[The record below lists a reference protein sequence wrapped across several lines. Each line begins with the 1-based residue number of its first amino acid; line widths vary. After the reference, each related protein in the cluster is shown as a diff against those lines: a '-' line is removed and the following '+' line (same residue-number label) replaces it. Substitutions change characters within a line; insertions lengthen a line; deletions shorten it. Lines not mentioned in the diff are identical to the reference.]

1 MMHLVLMLNLMLLT
15 MRLAQLLRRF
25 QAIGIMMIVMTKII
39 REDLPPFAALSVLLI
54 FFFEVASYFFT
65 WVMYVPSACCCFSSG
80 F

>member
-1 MMHLVLMLNLMLLT
+1 MHFVLMLNLMLLT
-15 MRLAQLLRRF
+15 TRMALLLRRF
-25 QAIGIMMIVMTKII
+25 QAIGIMMIVMGKIV
-39 REDLPPFAALSVLLI
+39 RDDLPPFAALSVLLI

>member
-15 MRLAQLLRRF
+15 IRLAQLLRRF
-25 QAIGIMMIVMTKII
+25 QAIGIMMIVMTSII
-39 REDLPPFAALSVLLI
+39 REDLPPFAALCVLLI

-65 WVMYVPSACCCFSSG
+65 WVMYVPSAFCFSSG